1 MAKGKI
7 ISDEN
12 DEIIKIDFNCYK
24 RYFMNYYGGWT
35 FIILSQLSMI
45 FFIVSKLANDYM
57 IGAWSEYQTS

>member
-1 MAKGKI
+1 MAIEKKEKDLLIKGKI

-35 FIILSQLSMI
+35 FIILS
-45 FFIVSKLANDYM
+45 
-57 IGAWSEYQTS
+57 